1 MLFKKVKI
9 NYSKGY
15 LTQIRFLDYP
25 LIQYEQTP
33 NHKLKKITFPLL
45 RKPKT
50 DKPVFYLKVNSKSY
64 NYSIFSLAHWL
75 YIVNAMKA
83 DYYILCDDKNTR
95 Q

>member
-50 DKPVFYLKVNSKSY
+50 NKPVFLFKS
-64 NYSIFSLAHWL
+64 
-75 YIVNAMKA
+75 
-83 DYYILCDDKNTR
+83 
-95 Q
+95 

>member
-45 RKPKT
+45 RKPKQ
-50 DKPVFYLKVNSKSY
+50 
-64 NYSIFSLAHWL
+64 ISLFF
-75 YIVNAMKA
+75 I
-83 DYYILCDDKNTR
+83 
-95 Q
+95 